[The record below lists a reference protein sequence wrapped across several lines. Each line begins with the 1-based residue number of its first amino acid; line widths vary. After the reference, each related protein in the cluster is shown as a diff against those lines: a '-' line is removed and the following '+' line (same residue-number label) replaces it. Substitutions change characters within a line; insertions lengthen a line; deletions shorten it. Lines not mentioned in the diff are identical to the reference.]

1 MDSGVRT
8 GCKTRTVNFKAKLT
22 RRYLL
27 EGSKLFRC
35 DGFLMTEET
44 VRRFTF
50 RLAVNLQFFDGS
62 EWGVGEGH
70 ECPSA
75 LQQNVT
81 TAKGNS

>member
-1 MDSGVRT
+1 VDSGVRP
-8 GCKTRTVNFKAKLT
+8 GCKTCTVNFKAKLT
-22 RRYLL
+22 WHYLL
-27 EGSKLFRC
+27 EGSKLFKL
-35 DGFLMTEET
+35 DGLLMTEET

-70 ECPSA
+70 RCPSA
-75 LQQNVT
+75 LQQDVT

>member
-1 MDSGVRT
+1 MDSGERT

-27 EGSKLFRC
+27 EGSKLLKL
-35 DGFLMTEET
+35 DGLLMTEET

-70 ECPSA
+70 GCPSA
-75 LQQNVT
+75 LQQNVS